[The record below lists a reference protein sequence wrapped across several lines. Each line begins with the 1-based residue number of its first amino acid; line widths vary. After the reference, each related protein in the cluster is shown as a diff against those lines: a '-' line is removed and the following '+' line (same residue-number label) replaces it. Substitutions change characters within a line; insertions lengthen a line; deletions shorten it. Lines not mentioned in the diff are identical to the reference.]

1 MTPHSSH
8 RLWRPQ
14 WQTEPNVCVG
24 HSVLFDSVTLW
35 TVCSPPGSS
44 VQGFPMQEYWS
55 GLPCPFPGNLP
66 NPGIA
71 PTSFMSP
78 ALTSGFFTI
87 WHTREA
93 LKTDMDPPRNSIS
106 QSCSHSCLTFCD
118 FMDDSP
124 PGSSVQ
130 GFPRQEYWCGL
141 PFPSPGDLP
150 DPGIEPV
157 FLASPALAGEFFTS
171 WATTNISGEKRLLEI
186 VGSIL
191 VSFPLGTMNL
201 QGFILPMPP
210 TRPAPHPRH
219 DLIMQSALGIF
230 SCK

>member
-1 MTPHSSH
+1 M
-8 RLWRPQ
+8 
-14 WQTEPNVCVG
+14 CVL
-24 HSVLFDSVTLW
+24 VTQYCLTLW
-35 TVCSPPGSS
+35 PYGLYVAHQAPLSRDFPCKSTGVGCHALFQGIFPTQGLHPHLLCLLHWQVGSLPSEPPGKPSK
-44 VQGFPMQEYWS
+44 Q
-55 GLPCPFPGNLP
+55 
-66 NPGIA
+66 
-71 PTSFMSP
+71 
-78 ALTSGFFTI
+78 I
-87 WHTREA
+87 WI
-93 LKTDMDPPRNSIS
+93 PRNSIS
-106 QSCSHSCLTFCD
+106 QSCTHSCLTFCD
-118 FMDDSP
+118 LMDDSP

-201 QGFILPMPP
+201 QGFILPMSP